1 MGRAEDRKMRRKID
15 KKVGKGTVDRMAQ
28 NLNQEVINW
37 QVNERGKK
45 FESYLIDSVVEA
57 MKRNGLTNSLV
68 KRISD
73 DIEIILRKKVHG
85 VE

>member
-1 MGRAEDRKMRRKID
+1 MGRAEDRKMRKRID

-28 NLNQEVINW
+28 NLNQEVVNW
-37 QVNERGKK
+37 QVNDRCKK
-45 FESYLIDSVVEA
+45 FESYLIDSVIEA
-57 MKRNGLTNSLV
+57 MKRNGLNNSLV

>member
-28 NLNQEVINW
+28 NLNQEVVNW
-37 QVNERGKK
+37 QVNERCKK
-45 FESYLIDSVVEA
+45 FESYLIDSVIEA
-57 MKRNGLTNSLV
+57 MKRNGLNNSLV

>member
-15 KKVGKGTVDRMAQ
+15 KKVGKGTVDRMVQ
-28 NLNQEVINW
+28 NLNQEVVNW
-37 QVNERGKK
+37 QVNERCKK
-45 FESYLIDSVVEA
+45 FESYLIDSVIEA
-57 MKRNGLTNSLV
+57 MKRNGLNNSLV

>member
-1 MGRAEDRKMRRKID
+1 MGRAEDRKMRKKID
-15 KKVGKGTVDRMAQ
+15 KKAGKGTVDRMAQ

-37 QVNERGKK
+37 QVNERCKK
-45 FESYLIDSVVEA
+45 FESYLVDSVVEA
-57 MKRNGLTNSLV
+57 MKRNGLNNSLV

-73 DIEIILRKKVHG
+73 DIELILRKKVHG

>member
-1 MGRAEDRKMRRKID
+1 MGRAEDRKMRKRVD
-15 KKVGKGTVDRMAQ
+15 KKIGKGAVEKMAA

-37 QVNERGKK
+37 QVNSRCQK
-45 FESYLIDSVVEA
+45 FESYLIDSVIEA
-57 MKRNGLTNSLV
+57 MKRNGLNNAQI

-73 DIEIILRKKVHG
+73 DIELILRKKVHG